1 MNKWSNLIFM
11 IPIVRSVD
19 IIKLSVTYARTADF
33 SKICAPNAL
42 AVDIIKISTTY
53 ALTVSLIYL
62 RRA

>member
-1 MNKWSNLIFM
+1 M